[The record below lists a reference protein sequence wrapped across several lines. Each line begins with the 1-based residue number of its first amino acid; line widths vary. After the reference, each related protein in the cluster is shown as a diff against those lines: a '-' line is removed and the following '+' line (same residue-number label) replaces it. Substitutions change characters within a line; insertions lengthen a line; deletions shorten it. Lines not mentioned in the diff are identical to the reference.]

1 MNMSCFGRD
10 KTTAMVNMKM
20 FIPQTEKRIVDTDI
34 ILAQTLEYRSNR
46 IERLTVSG
54 DNAVACDKR
63 DFQSSLPDDLRQAS
77 I

>member
-20 FIPQTEKRIVDTDI
+20 FIPHTEKRIVDTDI
-34 ILAQTLEYRSNR
+34 ILGQTIEYTNKR

-54 DNAVACDKR
+54 DNAVARNKR
-63 DFQSSLPDDLRQAS
+63 NFQSSLPDNLRKAS

>member
-1 MNMSCFGRD
+1 
-10 KTTAMVNMKM
+10 MVNMKM

-54 DNAVACDKR
+54 DNAVARNKR
-63 DFQSSLPDDLRQAS
+63 DFQSSLPDDLR
-77 I
+77 

>member
-54 DNAVACDKR
+54 DNAVARNKR
-63 DFQSSLPDDLRQAS
+63 DFQSSLPDDLR
-77 I
+77 